1 MVQESF
7 LNSAIRLE
15 HLAAELY
22 LCFYHQ
28 FEIDASF
35 WWHMVLEEKNH
46 ASILSFA
53 QTIETDSGLPEPLQR
68 FLETELQAPI
78 AALEEL
84 ISQVRTEEITRER
97 ALNIALYV
105 EVGLGEG
112 QFQSVID
119 MDSSNEVMKI
129 FKQLKDEDDLH
140 RDRII
145 EYMEKADIPIDQELF
160 S

>member
-28 FEIDASF
+28 FEEDASF
-35 WWHMVLEEKNH
+35 WWHLVLEEKNH

-53 QTIETDSGLPEPLQR
+53 QTIETNSGLPEPLQR
-68 FLETELQAPI
+68 FLETELQTPI
-78 AALEEL
+78 TALEGL
-84 ISQVRTEEITRER
+84 ISQVRTEPVTREK
-97 ALNIALYV
+97 AFNLALYV

-112 QFQSVID
+112 QFQSIID
-119 MDSSNEVMKI
+119 MDSPNEMMKI
-129 FKQLKDEDDLH
+129 FKQLKDEDGLH
-140 RDRII
+140 RDRIV
-145 EYMEKADIPIDQELF
+145 EYMEKAGIPIDHKLF
-160 S
+160 Q